1 MREPVGLRAV
11 LDVTGP
17 WLPLI
22 SFLARLPAGLCPT
35 GTLVMVTS
43 LGGIRRAGLVAGCL
57 WAGQAAG
64 GPFIGRLAD
73 RRGQRPVLL
82 TASLLNATATAALV
96 ASALGSR
103 PTAVQAV
110 CATVAGLT
118 VPQVGPLSRSRWVG
132 LVRGRPDAPA
142 LAARAVSL
150 DTTLDEVGFMVG
162 PALVGVLALLVG
174 PAAGVGCAAVLMLVF
189 GTAFALHPT
198 APPGAPAAPDR
209 TEPLLSP
216 SLIALCGIAVSQGCL
231 WGATNAGINALAHGP
246 GEQGV
251 AGLVWS
257 AMAVTSTLA
266 GLAVTV
272 RSRGPATARQL
283 RTAVACEAVLT
294 CSLLWVRGF
303 AGATAA
309 VAAIGCAVA
318 PLLIAVFG
326 LAARTAPAARMGEA
340 MTLLGSGLIAGQGMA
355 AMAAGQVASAHGP
368 GWAFGLACAAGA
380 CASAAAFGFVRTGV
394 RRPVAVD
401 PTTTGPTTTD
411 PLIPPQRAAPSEG
424 GT

>member
-1 MREPVGLRAV
+1 MLN
-11 LDVTGP
+11 VTGP

-57 WAGQAAG
+57 WAGQAVG

-82 TASLLNATATAALV
+82 VASVLNATATAALV
-96 ASALGSR
+96 AAALRSR
-103 PTAVQAV
+103 PAALQAA
-110 CATVAGLT
+110 CAIAAGLT

-132 LVRGRPDAPA
+132 LVREHRDAPG

-150 DTTLDEVGFMVG
+150 DTTLDEIGFMVG
-162 PALVGVLALLVG
+162 PALVGVLALAVG

-198 APPGAPAAPDR
+198 APPGAAAARDR
-209 TEPLLSP
+209 AEPLLSP
-216 SLIALCGIAVSQGCL
+216 SLTALCGIAVLQGCL
-231 WGATNAGINALAHGP
+231 WGATNAGINALVHGP

-272 RSRGPATARQL
+272 RSRGPVTPRQL
-283 RTAVACEAVLT
+283 KAAVACEAALA
-294 CSLLWVRGF
+294 CSLPWVRGF

-340 MTLLGSGLIAGQGMA
+340 MSLLGSGLIAGQGMA
-355 AMAAGQVASAHGP
+355 AMAAGQLASLHGP
-368 GWAFGLACAAGA
+368 GWAFGLACAAGI
-380 CASAAAFGFVRTGV
+380 CASGVAFAFPRSGARAAVDLVSAE
-394 RRPVAVD
+394 RRAAAVD
-401 PTTTGPTTTD
+401 PVAAE
-411 PLIPPQRAAPSEG
+411 LVIPPQRPARTEG